1 MHIFSTVAPEVETF
15 YHAYSYC
22 EGPLA
27 DAKSQ
32 RFPKHT
38 HSQGKTRNYQVNTLH
53 CTCTDRASSY
63 RQKCSLWANV
73 DILFSKSPNLLY
85 HWATPPLHV
94 TANLVQRAQTTSPNV
109 QCYAQRGQTYRGS
122 YATPTSTQCLSCCR
136 LADSSGSLPARTYT
150 NKRCRICTQNDSNRE
165 HPCFFFLLSGI
176 VCNVFAA
183 CLIALLHVVYIVF
196 KWFFLFF
203 IQNIKMSLCKHGL
216 SKDTIRGYLSCL
228 VMNLKMWSLRNLSRS
243 AHWQGP

>member
-165 HPCFFFLLSGI
+165 HPCFFFCSRVLCATCLLP
-176 VCNVFAA
+176 
-183 CLIALLHVVYIVF
+183 ALLHSYMLF
-196 KWFFLFF
+196 TLCSNGFFCFLFR
-203 IQNIKMSLCKHGL
+203 I
-216 SKDTIRGYLSCL
+216 
-228 VMNLKMWSLRNLSRS
+228 
-243 AHWQGP
+243 